1 MPSPCDVGERIGNG
15 RDDERSHQ
23 AHIAGSHHYA
33 SGSFAARMPELVRAV
48 SGKDTLVFHC
58 ALSQV
63 LDPQPS
69 FLYTFRG
76 I

>member
-1 MPSPCDVGERIGNG
+1 LPSPCDVGERIGNG

-63 LDPQPS
+63 LDPPPS